1 MPVYETLAIWEF
13 PPDAEYGAMVQFVLE
28 RAGEPD
34 AEGLLLSSREDVVS
48 VQLASGTLS
57 GNPASRFYL
66 EGRGGYVLVRRED
79 WPPLEPRGVPRS
91 MLTLREWPHRD
102 RAA

>member
-1 MPVYETLAIWEF
+1 MPVHETLAIWEF
-13 PPDAEYGAMVQFVLE
+13 PADAEFPEMVRFVEEGL
-28 RAGEPD
+28 GDPD
-34 AEGLLLSSREDVVS
+34 AEGVLLSSREDVVA

-66 EGRGGYVLVRRED
+66 EGRGGYALVRREE
-79 WPPLEPRGVPRS
+79 WPALEPGGVPRS
-91 MLTLREWPHRD
+91 ILTLREWPHRD